1 MMPLDAIAS
10 AMKQG
15 EKCQICGKP
24 ATRFLFATFVC
35 DDEACIE
42 KARMERGGP
51 GGHKK
56 RDLSELLGE
65 R

>member
-1 MMPLDAIAS
+1 
-10 AMKQG
+10 MKTD

-35 DDEACIE
+35 DDEKCIE
-42 KARMERGGP
+42 IARGNRGGP

-56 RDLSELLGE
+56 REMFTWRKVD
-65 R
+65 